1 MSGCLRTQGFLYAK
15 EALDGSAR
23 AHLAGCP
30 ACQQELSKVEEIVA
44 DLGALSECCAV
55 KPAEAE
61 RVVGE
66 VRARMRR
73 GRGGRAVFASLSL
86 ALGTVSAA
94 MVLWLVPAPLPA
106 GVEERLAGLADD
118 VATLVTPSSA
128 NEQVPYELVATGSG
142 FLVEDDEDD
151 EDAAGSFPG
160 GYGVLFELF
169 ENENGTDG
177 SQ

>member
-1 MSGCLRTQGFLYAK
+1 MSGCLRTQDFLYAK

-23 AHLAGCP
+23 SHLAGCP
-30 ACQQELSKVEEIVA
+30 ACQQELRRVEEIAA
-44 DLGALSECCAV
+44 DLEALGECCTV
-55 KPAEAE
+55 DHAEAE
-61 RVVGE
+61 RVAGA
-66 VRARMRR
+66 VRARARR
-73 GRGGRAVFASLSL
+73 GRGRRAVFASLSL
-86 ALGTVSAA
+86 ALGSFSAA

-106 GVEERLAGLADD
+106 GVEEQLAGLADD

-128 NEQVPYELVATGSG
+128 SEQVPYELVATGSG

-169 ENENGTDG
+169 ENENGQDG